1 MGHLSNANILNEGTF
16 GTHMQ
21 YADGSVPMIATSNS
35 GRRSPVRTRTIK
47 EYDQQLSELKKV
59 NSSLK
64 LRIYLLEEKM
74 QQKCGDSDVFKSN
87 IELKVELDSVNN
99 ELSNE
104 QESSMAMEMMSKQH
118 DVDISGLRSRVEV
131 EHENNIKQLTED
143 LNKKTT

>member
-1 MGHLSNANILNEGTF
+1 M
-16 GTHMQ
+16 
-21 YADGSVPMIATSNS
+21 
-35 GRRSPVRTRTIK
+35 RTRTIK
-47 EYDQQLSELKKV
+47 EYDQQLLELKKV

-99 ELSNE
+99 ELSNK
-104 QESSMAMEMMSKQH
+104 QESSMAMKMMSKQH

-131 EHENNIKQLTED
+131 EHENNIKQLTDD
-143 LNKKTT
+143 LNKNNMN